1 MPELG
6 GRARVG
12 FGGDGESVGTA
23 VGAGDGFA
31 EVNPVGTGDD
41 DDDDDDDVVVV
52 DGRVTVMN
60 TDCWPLNREL
70 SPANTLESNVDEEE
84 ATRVVASCRVS
95 FNLAAGRLGFLQ
107 IARLSL

>member
-1 MPELG
+1 MPEVG
-6 GRARVG
+6 GRALVG
-12 FGGDGESVGTA
+12 FGGDGDSVGTA
-23 VGAGDGFA
+23 VGTGDGFA

-70 SPANTLESNVDEEE
+70 SPANTLDSNADDEE
-84 ATRVVASCRVS
+84 ATSVVSSCGVS
-95 FNLAAGRLGFLQ
+95 LSLTDGKLGFLQ

>member
-1 MPELG
+1 MPEVG
-6 GRARVG
+6 GRALVG
-12 FGGDGESVGTA
+12 FGGDGDSVGTA

-41 DDDDDDDVVVV
+41 DDDVVVVV
-52 DGRVTVMN
+52 DCRVMVMN

-70 SPANTLESNVDEEE
+70 SPANTLESDAEDEE
-84 ATRVVASCRVS
+84 ATSVVSSCRVS
-95 FNLAAGRLGFLQ
+95 FSLTDEKLGFLQ